1 MDSKENLDQ
10 RNLIKE
16 GEWFCAVQGFAIAE
30 KVYNFYFEEYDCIPQ
45 NKKVGDY
52 KLSVVKYK
60 LFCDFDGHLIRRNR
74 CKIFNMSWCSPME
87 AKLEKVL
94 QRSIKDNPEEY
105 ASFVKLLEK
114 PQEMKGWE
122 VLNYEIFSDT
132 KMKAIQGL
140 EGIKKDLPPKFTFP
154 ELMKVAADHGC
165 VIDLSNFLKDTIMV
179 EHYIR
184 ITLNHTYGDCAGK
197 RVLFHNFD
205 FEIKR

>member
-1 MDSKENLDQ
+1 
-10 RNLIKE
+10 
-16 GEWFCAVQGFAIAE
+16 
-30 KVYNFYFEEYDCIPQ
+30 
-45 NKKVGDY
+45 
-52 KLSVVKYK
+52 
-60 LFCDFDGHLIRRNR
+60 
-74 CKIFNMSWCSPME
+74 
-87 AKLEKVL
+87 
-94 QRSIKDNPEEY
+94 
-105 ASFVKLLEK
+105 
-114 PQEMKGWE
+114 MKGWE

>member
-1 MDSKENLDQ
+1 MEKRDF
-10 RNLIKE
+10 IKQ
-16 GEWFCAVQGFAIAE
+16 GEWLCAPGGLAVVE
-30 KVYNFYFEEYDCIPQ
+30 KVCNLYYEEYDFIPEN
-45 NKKVGDY
+45 NKIGDY
-52 KLSVVKYK
+52 KSSMVQFK
-60 LFCDFDGHLIRRNR
+60 LFCDYDGHPRKRNR
-74 CKIFNMSWCSPME
+74 CKVDNAYSFFPMTV
-87 AKLEKVL
+87 KDKRVL

-132 KMKAIQGL
+132 KMKAIQDL
-140 EGIKKDLPPKFTFP
+140 ERIKNDLPPKFTFS

-197 RVLFHNFD
+197 RILFHNFD

>member
-1 MDSKENLDQ
+1 MDSEENLGQ
-10 RNLIKE
+10 WNLIKE

-30 KVYNFYFEEYDCIPQ
+30 KVYNFYFEEYDCIPK
-45 NKKVGDY
+45 NNKVGDY

-87 AKLEKVL
+87 AKLERVL
-94 QRSIKDNPEEY
+94 QRSIKDNPKEY

-122 VLNYEIFSDT
+122 LLEYEISSDI
-132 KMKAIQGL
+132 KMKAIQDL
-140 EGIKKDLPPKFTFP
+140 ERIKNDLPPKFTFP
-154 ELMKVAADHGC
+154 ELMKVAENHGC
-165 VIDLSNFLKDTIMV
+165 VIDLTGFLKDTFMV

-184 ITLNHTYGDCAGK
+184 ITLNYTYGDYVGK

>member
-1 MDSKENLDQ
+1 MDSEENLDQ

-94 QRSIKDNPEEY
+94 QRSIKDNPKEY

-114 PQEMKGWE
+114 RQEMKGWE
-122 VLNYEIFSDT
+122 LLEYEVSPDI
-132 KMKAIQGL
+132 KMKVIQDL
-140 EGIKKDLPPKFTFP
+140 ERIKKNLPFKFTFP
-154 ELMKVAADHGC
+154 ELMKVAADYGC
-165 VIDLSNFLKDTIMV
+165 VIDLTDFLKDTFMV
-179 EHYIR
+179 EHYIC
-184 ITLNHTYGDCAGK
+184 ITLNYTYVKGFYFIILILK
-197 RVLFHNFD
+197 
-205 FEIKR
+205 